1 MQRQPEACASD
12 LCDDQSRYLFKQ
24 VNGEVKGGRYC
35 LKIEMLSML
44 IAGVCR
50 VFARCQWWTL
60 QDGARCCCFQC

>member
-50 VFARCQWWTL
+50 VFARCQ
-60 QDGARCCCFQC
+60 